1 MTLSRQQRNAIG
13 AALGAAAL
21 FGVTV
26 PLAKQALLGESPWLI
41 AGLLYLGSG
50 IGLGV
55 LAIVQRRRWTVARTD
70 LPWLAAAILSGG
82 IIAPVLLMLGL
93 GGQPASGASL
103 LLVTEGVF
111 TSVIAWC
118 VFRENVDR
126 RVLLGFLAVTAGT
139 ILLFA
144 GPAQHGVAVVP
155 ALYVLGAC
163 LGWAIDNTLTRKV
176 ALADAVQLAA
186 LKGLIAGVTNASLAI
201 VLGARW
207 PGAPTVAYVG
217 LLGFLGYGASLVLFV
232 VALRSLGAART
243 SAYFASGPFV
253 GAVAAILLLAEP
265 VTAPLVGAGLL
276 MLIGVWLHVTE
287 SHTHEH
293 EHEEVVH
300 DHFHEHDDHHRHH
313 PDGSAVPPH
322 AHSHR
327 HDRSRHRHG
336 HFPDAHHSHDH

>member
-1 MTLSRQQRNAIG
+1 MALSPQQRRAIG

-21 FGVTV
+21 FGMTV
-26 PLAKQALLGESPWLI
+26 PLAKQVLVGQSPWLI

-50 IGLGV
+50 VGLGA
-55 LAIVQRRRWTVARTD
+55 LAIVQRRRWTVARAD
-70 LPWLAAAILSGG
+70 LRWLAAAILSGG
-82 IIAPVLLMLGL
+82 IVAPVLLMLGL

-139 ILLFA
+139 ILLLA
-144 GPAQHGVAVVP
+144 APAQHAVGAVP

-163 LGWAIDNTLTRKV
+163 LGWAIDNTFTRKV

-186 LKGLIAGVTNASLAI
+186 LKGLIAGVTNASLAFA
-201 VLGARW
+201 LGASW
-207 PGAPTVAYVG
+207 PSAPTVAYVG

-232 VALRSLGAART
+232 VALRGLGAART
-243 SAYFASGPFV
+243 SAYFASSPFV
-253 GAVAAILLLAEP
+253 GALAAILILAEP
-265 VTAPLVGAGLL
+265 VTASLVSAALL
-276 MLIGVWLHVTE
+276 MLVGVWLHITE
-287 SHTHEH
+287 SHAHEH
-293 EHEEVVH
+293 EHEELVH

-313 PDGSAVPPH
+313 PDASAVAPH
-322 AHSHR
+322 AHAHR
-327 HDRSRHRHG
+327 HERLRHRHG